1 MTKVRSA
8 VVWLLG
14 VLLAVSLICAVTTV
28 HQGIGCGGADGRQYI
43 SDTDRRL
50 CRNGKKGK
58 GRRLVALVYHQFR
71 TG

>member
-28 HQGIGCGGADGRQYI
+28 HRASADGRQYI

-50 CRNGKKGK
+50 CRNG
-58 GRRLVALVYHQFR
+58 
-71 TG
+71 

>member
-50 CRNGKKGK
+50 CRNG
-58 GRRLVALVYHQFR
+58 
-71 TG
+71 

>member
-14 VLLAVSLICAVTTV
+14 VLLAFRCLRGHDRA
-28 HQGIGCGGADGRQYI
+28 QGIGCGGADGRQYI

-50 CRNGKKGK
+50 CRNG
-58 GRRLVALVYHQFR
+58 
-71 TG
+71 